1 MLDEVKPDLCVVNS
15 ENCYHVQITEECAKR
30 GIGVSIEKPMATTMS
45 DAMKMYRIVKK
56 YGTFY
61 MVNWPISWNPGL
73 QTVKRMVDDGAI
85 GKVIEIKTRMGH
97 TGPLGPGAKHKIAE
111 TMARSSAIGWRAN
124 RLLPQWVCGSIPS
137 TPLRTPRTT
146 RR

>member
-1 MLDEVKPDLCVVNS
+1 
-15 ENCYHVQITEECAKR
+15 
-30 GIGVSIEKPMATTMS
+30 MATTMS

-61 MVNWPISWNPGL
+61 MVNWPITWNPGL

-97 TGPLGPGAKHKIAE
+97 TGPSWPRREAQDRGDFGADDRGGEVQHMVAP
-111 TMARSSAIGWRAN
+111 A
-124 RLLPQWVCGSIPS
+124 
-137 TPLRTPRTT
+137 
-146 RR
+146 